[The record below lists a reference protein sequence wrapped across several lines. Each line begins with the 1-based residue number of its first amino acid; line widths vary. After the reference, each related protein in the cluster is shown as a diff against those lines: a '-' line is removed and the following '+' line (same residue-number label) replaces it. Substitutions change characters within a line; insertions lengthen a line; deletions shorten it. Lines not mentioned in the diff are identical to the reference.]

1 MHAGASNGLLPA
13 CGGVANCRSTPLAT
27 PLDHEPTG
35 EHDATDDDIPEEA
48 DDN

>member
-1 MHAGASNGLLPA
+1 MRTLRCHIRDHR
-13 CGGVANCRSTPLAT
+13 VAAETF
-27 PLDHEPTG
+27 DHEPNG